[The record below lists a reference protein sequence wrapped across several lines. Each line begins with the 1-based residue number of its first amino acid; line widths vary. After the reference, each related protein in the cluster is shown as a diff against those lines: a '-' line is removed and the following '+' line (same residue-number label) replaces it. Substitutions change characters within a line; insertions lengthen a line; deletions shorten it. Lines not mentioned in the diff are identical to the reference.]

1 LLKQYGIPCG
11 LWAAAQTAQEQLAET
26 VAADPVAFAD
36 PAEVAALRT
45 ATTYIR
51 ASGLVSPTLGTARLT
66 QVFRLTDVAADAIQ
80 HQAEKY
86 GYHRAFASPAAVPFT
101 LVQTNS
107 AGQAL
112 ASQEIYLVN
121 DDDTGEIQ
129 YFLEVAPM
137 APDTTRV
144 QIRQGN
150 AVLAERSASANAP
163 VVHLLAP
170 NGGETLAPGAQVR
183 WRALDNDGDPLSF
196 TVQYSPDN
204 GQTWRLI
211 ARRVISDNVTLPSL
225 ADLPGSTQ
233 GRIRVIANDGFL
245 TGQDDSDATFTVPD
259 SPPLAMILEPVDGAV
274 VPVGDLVIL
283 SGLGTDV
290 TDGPL
295 GENSLSWRSDRDG
308 PLGTGKEVFTS
319 TLSPGQHRITLTATD
334 SGGHTGAET
343 INLYIGTRLYLPTI
357 LR

>member
-1 LLKQYGIPCG
+1 MH
-11 LWAAAQTAQEQLAET
+11 TST
-26 VAADPVAFAD
+26 
-36 PAEVAALRT
+36 
-45 ATTYIR
+45 
-51 ASGLVSPTLGTARLT
+51 SRLN
-66 QVFRLTDVAADAIQ
+66 QVFRLTDVAADSIQ
-80 HQAEKY
+80 HQAERY
-86 GYHRAFASPAAVPFT
+86 GYRRAFASAAAVPFT

-137 APDTTRV
+137 AQDTARV
-144 QIRQGN
+144 QIRQGS

-163 VVHLLAP
+163 AVRLEAP
-170 NGGETLAPGAQVR
+170 NGGETLAPGAEVR
-183 WRALDNDGDPLSF
+183 WRALDNDGDPLNF

-204 GQTWRLI
+204 GITWRLI
-211 ARRVISDNVTLPSL
+211 ATRVRSNSLTLPSL

-233 GRIRVIANDGFL
+233 GRMRVIANDGFL
-245 TGQDDSDATFTVPD
+245 PGQDDSDGTFTVPD
-259 SPPLAMILEPVDGAV
+259 SPPLAMILEPIDSAV

-308 PLGTGKEVFTS
+308 PLGAGKEVFTM
-319 TLSPGQHRITLTATD
+319 TLSPGQHKVTLTATD
-334 SGGHTGAET
+334 SLGHTGTDT
-343 INLYIGTRLYLPTI
+343 INLYIGNRLYLPTI